1 MMMMMMSVIIDWAT
15 LHTWMAKFSRQMCQP
30 SLARPFR
37 TVQSC
42 WVTFNFKSSS
52 VARTLRYS
60 CMRCSTS
67 LSHSLGSVGCCRSP
81 LDIERRV
88 NSARSA
94 FTMITYAIYIGLLS
108 GVIHCWVDVIESCSP
123 SYSFSTVDRAVPA
136 RWYLSNLALW
146 PSRCDMTAIREHRN
160 CTTEIATNP
169 LNWQW

>member
-1 MMMMMMSVIIDWAT
+1 MMSVIIDWAT

-30 SLARPFR
+30 SLAGQFR

-42 WVTFNFKSSS
+42 CVTFKSSS

-94 FTMITYAIYIGLLS
+94 FTMITYAIYIVRCHSLLS
-108 GVIHCWVDVIESCSP
+108 RCNRKLFAIVFVQHCRSRRS
-123 SYSFSTVDRAVPA
+123 RALIFEQFGFMAVA
-136 RWYLSNLALW
+136 V
-146 PSRCDMTAIREHRN
+146 
-160 CTTEIATNP
+160 
-169 LNWQW
+169 